1 MVKIHRIWFNT
12 ERMDRE
18 DHYKITLFSRPRVS
32 IHVDE
37 YIWSFIEENIVKP
50 HKLMRS
56 EKHEY
61 LLDIAFGQFDPA
73 KHRYF
78 PLSSYN
84 GLLREGVEMDS
95 ANRSYFRE
103 DFAGGKDRTTWFSP
117 NKIWTNCGD
126 KVLNVDIK
134 AANVSEN
141 ITPREYADL
150 LFDGIGAALVFNFK
164 RLKREE
170 FDGLKPK
177 IDWSIVES
185 FPFPAPFEEQRY
197 IGDEGEIHVYSWD
210 GRKETTL
217 VGPYSVRKLYLEH
230 FAVQV
235 WSKIDFDTG
244 KVIFLDATRKEDML
258 QVEYPNCFLLD
269 MGWYQDRYI
278 ISIIQNFDWTHP
290 VQQYETAER
299 NQLPKLLT
307 EAVRLVEKESQ
318 SAGAN

>member
-1 MVKIHRIWFNT
+1 MVNIHRIWFNT

-141 ITPREYADL
+141 ITPREYTDL

-197 IGDEGEIHVYSWD
+197 IGDVCCA
-210 GRKETTL
+210 KL
-217 VGPYSVRKLYLEH
+217 VQNGFWHWKDHLSGYHTKR
-230 FAVQV
+230 
-235 WSKIDFDTG
+235 
-244 KVIFLDATRKEDML
+244 
-258 QVEYPNCFLLD
+258 
-269 MGWYQDRYI
+269 RYAASG
-278 ISIIQNFDWTHP
+278 IS
-290 VQQYETAER
+290 ER
-299 NQLPKLLT
+299 L
-307 EAVRLVEKESQ
+307 
-318 SAGAN
+318 SAGYGLVSGQIHHFYHSKF

>member
-56 EKHEY
+56 EKHGY
-61 LLDIAFGQFDPA
+61 LLDISFDQFDPA
-73 KHRYF
+73 KHRYY
-78 PLSSYN
+78 PLSPYN
-84 GLLREGVEMDS
+84 GPLREGVEMDS

-217 VGPYSVRKLYLEH
+217 VGPYSVRELYLEH
-230 FAVQV
+230 F
-235 WSKIDFDTG
+235 G
-244 KVIFLDATRKEDML
+244 
-258 QVEYPNCFLLD
+258 
-269 MGWYQDRYI
+269 
-278 ISIIQNFDWTHP
+278 
-290 VQQYETAER
+290 
-299 NQLPKLLT
+299 
-307 EAVRLVEKESQ
+307 ES
-318 SAGAN
+318 

>member
-56 EKHEY
+56 EKHGY
-61 LLDIAFGQFDPA
+61 LLDISF
-73 KHRYF
+73 
-78 PLSSYN
+78 
-84 GLLREGVEMDS
+84 E
-95 ANRSYFRE
+95 
-103 DFAGGKDRTTWFSP
+103 DRTTWFSP

-230 FAVQV
+230 F
-235 WSKIDFDTG
+235 G
-244 KVIFLDATRKEDML
+244 
-258 QVEYPNCFLLD
+258 
-269 MGWYQDRYI
+269 
-278 ISIIQNFDWTHP
+278 
-290 VQQYETAER
+290 
-299 NQLPKLLT
+299 
-307 EAVRLVEKESQ
+307 ES
-318 SAGAN
+318 

>member
-56 EKHEY
+56 EKHGY
-61 LLDIAFGQFDPA
+61 LLDISFDQFDPA

-210 GRKETTL
+210 GRKERPLL
-217 VGPYSVRKLYLEH
+217 VPIPCGSCTWSISENREEEFCRASLVKDGFWHWRDYLFGYHAKRRYAASRISE
-230 FAVQV
+230 
-235 WSKIDFDTG
+235 
-244 KVIFLDATRKEDML
+244 
-258 QVEYPNCFLLD
+258 LL
-269 MGWYQDRYI
+269 
-278 ISIIQNFDWTHP
+278 
-290 VQQYETAER
+290 
-299 NQLPKLLT
+299 
-307 EAVRLVEKESQ
+307 
-318 SAGAN
+318 SAGYGLVSGQIHHFYHSKF

>member
-1 MVKIHRIWFNT
+1 MGICWTFRLTSLTRQNT
-12 ERMDRE
+12 DIFRFP
-18 DHYKITLFSRPRVS
+18 HTTACFGKGSRWTAPTEA
-32 IHVDE
+32 I
-37 YIWSFIEENIVKP
+37 
-50 HKLMRS
+50 
-56 EKHEY
+56 
-61 LLDIAFGQFDPA
+61 
-73 KHRYF
+73 
-78 PLSSYN
+78 
-84 GLLREGVEMDS
+84 S
-95 ANRSYFRE
+95 AR
-103 DFAGGKDRTTWFSP
+103 
-117 NKIWTNCGD
+117 TNCGD

-230 FAVQV
+230 F
-235 WSKIDFDTG
+235 G
-244 KVIFLDATRKEDML
+244 
-258 QVEYPNCFLLD
+258 
-269 MGWYQDRYI
+269 
-278 ISIIQNFDWTHP
+278 
-290 VQQYETAER
+290 
-299 NQLPKLLT
+299 
-307 EAVRLVEKESQ
+307 ES
-318 SAGAN
+318 